1 MSDDDDELK
10 SVVDLAVMQL
20 TLVLGDGPARSL
32 VAGCLARHG
41 VATPS
46 SLAELMALA
55 TCLMTHG
62 GFAEVVGR
70 SLRHHALRRGFS
82 PADA

>member
-1 MSDDDDELK
+1 MSGDSDELK
-10 SVVDLAVMQL
+10 TVVDLAVLQL
-20 TLVLGDGPARSL
+20 SVALGDENARAL
-32 VAGCLARHG
+32 VTNCLATQG

-46 SLAELMALA
+46 TLSHLMALA
-55 TCLMTHG
+55 TCLMSHG

-82 PADA
+82 PHE